1 MDSSIK
7 WLFLFIQGFIVQI
20 SDNLVLLDDSTGLI
34 TVDLTNYRKKVNK
47 DFVPLLGI
55 LINK

>member
-1 MDSSIK
+1 M
-7 WLFLFIQGFIVQI
+7 QGFIVQI

-55 LINK
+55 FINQ